1 MKIIM
6 VAYMGIYLLITLL
19 AAAYS
24 YLKTKRMNGLC
35 LCLTLLASVLL
46 LITLVCYSRGYH
58 PLQMVGFALGF
69 TVISSLF
76 LYNGTREGADFLYT
90 FLFSAGRFLL
100 HLQFLIF
107 LYIFR

>member
-6 VAYMGIYLLITLL
+6 IAYMGIYLIVTLL
-19 AAAYS
+19 AATYS
-24 YLKTKRMNGLC
+24 YFKTKRMNRLC
-35 LCLTLLASVLL
+35 LFLTLGACLL
-46 LITLVCYSRGYH
+46 LLVILISYCQGYD

-69 TVISSLF
+69 TLISSLF
-76 LYNGTREGADFLYT
+76 LYNGTREGAQFVYT

-100 HLQFLIF
+100 HLQFLIL

>member
-6 VAYMGIYLLITLL
+6 IAYMSLYLLVTLL

-24 YLKTKRMNGLC
+24 YLKTRRMNRLC
-35 LCLTLLASVLL
+35 LFLTLGTCLL
-46 LITLVCYSRGYH
+46 LLVTLISYSQGYH
-58 PLQMVGFALGF
+58 PLQMVGFAVGF
-69 TVISSLF
+69 TLISSLF
-76 LYNGTREGADFLYT
+76 LYNGTREGAQFAYT

-100 HLQFLIF
+100 HLQFLIL